1 MRVEGFDLL
10 EKNAVLAEELRRTF
24 PEIDRIEKEL
34 GKASKAIQSV
44 SALVV
49 RYRERLRELCDSS
62 ASRGLAIAPERDGS
76 MPSASQYQL
85 EGNGR

>member
-1 MRVEGFDLL
+1 MRVQGFDLL
-10 EKNAVLAEELRRTF
+10 ERNAMLAEELRRTF
-24 PEIDRIEKEL
+24 PEIDRIEREL

-49 RYRERLRELCDSS
+49 RYKERLLDLCDSS
-62 ASRGLAIAPERDGS
+62 ACRGSATAPERSGS
-76 MPSASQYQL
+76 IPTGIQFQM

>member
-1 MRVEGFDLL
+1 MKVHGFDLL
-10 EKNAVLAEELRRTF
+10 ERNAVLAEELRRTF

-34 GKASKAIQSV
+34 GRAAKAIQSV

-49 RYRERLRELCDSS
+49 RYKERLRELCDSS
-62 ASRGLAIAPERDGS
+62 TGSRIGTAPERESG
-76 MPSASQYQL
+76 MPAALQYQL

>member
-1 MRVEGFDLL
+1 M
-10 EKNAVLAEELRRTF
+10 VLNEELRRTF

-34 GKASKAIQSV
+34 CKAAKAIQSV

-49 RYRERLRELCDSS
+49 RYKERLRELCDSS
-62 ASRGLAIAPERDGS
+62 ACRGSASAAKPDDS
-76 MPSASQYQL
+76 MPSAAQYQL